1 MSFTA
6 RLCILTCVL
15 PLVTHFARASDEDV
29 AVAILCDTSGSMNQT
44 VKGASGNKEPK
55 SQIANRALLA
65 IVARL
70 EKYSASSKRKVFAGL
85 FTFAGKGAQ
94 ELVKPAPFDAATLRA
109 AIERMPKPSSGTP
122 LGTAVEEATRA
133 LGGIKAG
140 SRHVLV
146 ITDGE
151 NTSGP
156 PPEAVLPK
164 LQDAALKNS
173 APVYFHFVAFDVDA
187 RVFAGVKKS
196 GATLVSAGD
205 EKQLND
211 KIGFIIEEKILLEK
225 E

>member
-1 MSFTA
+1 MFHPT
-6 RLCILTCVL
+6 RFRILVCAMCFGVNMA
-15 PLVTHFARASDEDV
+15 FAGDEDV
-29 AVAILCDTSGSMNQT
+29 AVAIVCDTSGSMTQA
-44 VKGASGNKEPK
+44 VKSAAGGKEPK
-55 SQIANRALLA
+55 FQIANRALLA

-70 EKYSASSKRKVFAGL
+70 DQYSATSKRKVFTSL
-85 FTFAGKGAQ
+85 YSFAGKGAQ
-94 ELVKPAPFDAATLRA
+94 ELVKPGPFDAAALRA
-109 AIERMPKPSSGTP
+109 AIGAIPKPTSGTP
-122 LGTAVEEATRA
+122 LGIAVQEATRA
-133 LGGIKAG
+133 LDRVKAG

-156 PPEAVLPK
+156 PPEAIMPK
-164 LQDAALKNS
+164 LQEEALKTG

-196 GATLVSAGD
+196 GATLVSASD

-211 KIGFIIEEKILLEK
+211 KIGFILEEKILLEK

>member
-1 MSFTA
+1 MRFTA
-6 RLCILTCVL
+6 RFLILTCAL
-15 PLVTHFARASDEDV
+15 LFVTQRVCANDEGV
-29 AVAILCDTSGSMNQT
+29 AVAILCDTSGSMNQA
-44 VKGASGNKEPK
+44 VKDASGNKEPK
-55 SQIANRALLA
+55 FQIANRALLA

-70 EKYSASSKRKVFAGL
+70 EKFSASSKRPVITGL
-85 FTFAGKGAQ
+85 FSFAGKGAQ
-94 ELVKPAPFDAATLRA
+94 QLVKPAPFDAATLRA
-109 AIERMPKPSSGTP
+109 AIERMPKPTSGTP

-133 LGGIKAG
+133 LGGVKAG

-164 LQDAALKNS
+164 LQDAALKNG

-187 RVFAGVKKS
+187 RVFAGVKKN
-196 GATLVSAGD
+196 GATLVSASD

-211 KIGFIIEEKILLEK
+211 KLGFVLEEKILLEK

>member
-1 MSFTA
+1 MRFSARHFLATCAFSFLT
-6 RLCILTCVL
+6 RLA
-15 PLVTHFARASDEDV
+15 FASDEDV
-29 AVAILCDTSGSMNQT
+29 AVAILCDTSGSMTQA
-44 VKGASGNKEPK
+44 VKSTSGNKEPK
-55 SQIANRALLA
+55 FQIANRALLA

-70 EKYSASSKRKVFAGL
+70 EKYSASSKRKVITGL
-85 FTFAGKGAQ
+85 FSFAGKGAQ
-94 ELVKPAPFDAATLRA
+94 ELVKPAPFDAATLRS
-109 AIERMPKPSSGTP
+109 AIERMPKPTSGTP

-133 LGGIKAG
+133 LGGVKAG
-140 SRHVLV
+140 SRHILV

-156 PPEAVLPK
+156 PPEVVLPK
-164 LQDAALKNS
+164 LQDAALKNG

-187 RVFAGVKKS
+187 RVFAGVKKN

-211 KIGFIIEEKILLEK
+211 KIGFILEEKILLEK